1 MKTLWIALSLA
12 LAVPPVSAQQN
23 TEQNAAQRT
32 PNFYV
37 PYGVRD
43 APLVPGEMES
53 SSDEMR
59 IAEPGQRGH
68 APPPRP
74 YRMRRRRYPAVQQGH
89 GPRFQ
94 PLDSTA
100 GAVVGAVVVG
110 VLVAVLAGG
119 DH

>member
-1 MKTLWIALSLA
+1 MKTLLIALCLV
-12 LAVPPVSAQQN
+12 LAVPAAGAQQN
-23 TEQNAAQRT
+23 TAPRT

-37 PYGVRD
+37 PYGIRD
-43 APLVPGEMES
+43 VPPAPTEMES

-59 IAEPGQRGH
+59 IAELGQRVN

-74 YRMRRRRYPAVQQGH
+74 HPMRRRRNRAVQQGH

-100 GAVVGAVVVG
+100 GAVVGAVAVA
-110 VLVAVLAGG
+110 VLIAVLAGG

>member
-1 MKTLWIALSLA
+1 MKTISVALSLLLVA
-12 LAVPPVSAQQN
+12 LLPASAQQN
-23 TEQNAAQRT
+23 IPQKA
-32 PNFYV
+32 PNLYV

-43 APLVPGEMES
+43 ARPDALEQES

-59 IAEPGQRGH
+59 ITDPVQRVN

-74 YRMRRRRYPAVQQGH
+74 YPIRRGRYRAVQQGH

-94 PLDSTA
+94 PLDSTT
-100 GAVVGAVVVG
+100 GAVVGAVVVA
-110 VLVAVLAGG
+110 VLIAVLAGG